1 MRNHFLLVLTG
12 LLFAANLQALSTEEG
27 KQQPGGQAVTQ
38 KYKPPPASSSKPPRA
53 PADTFTPTE
62 KIGAD
67 SAVSFPV
74 DI

>member
-12 LLFAANLQALSTEEG
+12 LLFAANLQALSTGED
-27 KQQPGGQAVTQ
+27 KQQPTGQAVTQ
-38 KYKPPPASSSKPPRA
+38 KYKPPASNSKQPGA